1 MGIFDSIKKSFGR
14 GGSGSG
20 KEGTV
25 LKSPLDGKIIP
36 IEEVPDPVFADKVV
50 GDGIAIDPSGNL
62 IVAPCDGTIGKIFET
77 NHAFSMETA
86 SGVELFVH
94 FGIDTVELKGEGFKR
109 IATEGQSIKTG
120 DPVIE
125 VDLGLLREKAKSVI
139 TPVVVSNMDDVE
151 RLEKSTGSA
160 TAGVTDSVTVFM
172 K

>member
-14 GGSGSG
+14 GDSTV

-25 LKSPLDGKIIP
+25 LKSPLEGKIIP
-36 IEEVPDPVFADKVV
+36 IEDVPDPVFADKVV
-50 GDGIAIDPSGNL
+50 GDGIAIDPTGNL
-62 IVAPCDGTIGKIFET
+62 IVAPCDGVIGKIFET

-109 IATEGQSIKTG
+109 IAAEGQSVKTG
-120 DPVIE
+120 DSVIE
-125 VDLGLLREKAKSVI
+125 IDLELLREKAKSVI

-151 RLEKSTGSA
+151 RLEKGSGEA
-160 TAGVTDSVTVFM
+160 TAGITDAVTVFM

>member
-1 MGIFDSIKKSFGR
+1 MSILDSIKKSFGR
-14 GGSGSG
+14 GGSGGGKSG
-20 KEGTV
+20 TI

-36 IEEVPDPVFADKVV
+36 IEDVPDPVFADKVV
-50 GDGIAIDPSGNL
+50 GDGIAIDPSGSL
-62 IVAPCDGTIGKIFET
+62 VVAPCDGTIGKIFET

-109 IATEGQSIKTG
+109 IAAEGQSVKTG

-125 VDLGLLREKAKSVI
+125 VDLELLREKAKSVI
-139 TPVVVSNMDDVE
+139 TPVVISNMDDVE
-151 RLEKSTGSA
+151 KLEKGSGSA
-160 TAGVTDSVTVFM
+160 TIGVTDAITVFM